1 MKDGKLAVNTGKILN
16 IYNQDFETIEQTINA
31 ESQFITQLKDNSLV
45 NCNYDGAN
53 IYKEDS
59 EKKQFIFNCCI
70 KCLNG
75 VEKVVELQNG
85 QLAINGGRGIQIF
98 VKDKEKGNYIEEG
111 KNIMITTI
119 EDYIQI
125 NENELASISGQESEI
140 TFWDLTTREIITQIG
155 EIKNYGRFC
164 LILYD
169 KSLIVGGADRY
180 TDNNFIYIINVE
192 SHELIKKY
200 NFFGNIWFM
209 NKFNGNE
216 FFSGDSRGFIK
227 RYRYEENIIKIME
240 ENNEHKDTVL
250 KLASEGNNNY
260 FASLSDHLLVIFKIS
275 E

>member
-111 KNIMITTI
+111 KNLMITTI

-125 NENELASISGQESEI
+125 N
-140 TFWDLTTREIITQIG
+140 
-155 EIKNYGRFC
+155 
-164 LILYD
+164 
-169 KSLIVGGADRY
+169 
-180 TDNNFIYIINVE
+180 
-192 SHELIKKY
+192 
-200 NFFGNIWFM
+200 
-209 NKFNGNE
+209 
-216 FFSGDSRGFIK
+216 
-227 RYRYEENIIKIME
+227 
-240 ENNEHKDTVL
+240 
-250 KLASEGNNNY
+250 
-260 FASLSDHLLVIFKIS
+260 
-275 E
+275 